1 MFAGDIY
8 FYRERGQNPGPGT
21 SGDDF
26 QHEKLTEAGQA
37 DALSRKQTHKM
48 TVYRTAVPIH
58 TILPVMT
65 GFLRPGPKQMIRL
78 PGPGECYSCKP
89 VSAAEMKKIRSV
101 MERDCQTR

>member
-1 MFAGDIY
+1 MGDPSAPPCPGAILTESDPGY
-8 FYRERGQNPGPGT
+8 PLCLQGIFIFIRKGCRIREPGT

-37 DALSRKQTHKM
+37 NALSGKQTHKM

-65 GFLRPGPKQMIRL
+65 GFLRPGAKQMIRL
-78 PGPGECYSCKP
+78 PGPWG
-89 VSAAEMKKIRSV
+89 ML
-101 MERDCQTR
+101 